1 MGVRSYINGLVA
13 LLLTLGVCRLSV
25 APSHSDGALSPG
37 RLSSPA
43 GPSRVLPDLDGDGLA
58 DPVLFASHNLYHH
71 IELHLSRTDERIDL
85 PVSTVAGGNGSLAVQ
100 DLDGD
105 GDTDLLWQASL
116 HSHAVRI
123 WLNDGAGRFEC
134 LCPPDSRDQRL
145 PLGSLGVTV
154 APARRPANALSPER
168 TSSSGDALPVRW
180 EFPVAT
186 TQGSYWP
193 ERLWRVSYLKRRL
206 STRSPPLH
214 LC

>member
-1 MGVRSYINGLVA
+1 

-25 APSHSDGALSPG
+25 SPPHSDGALSPG

-43 GPSRVLPDLDGDGLA
+43 DISGVLPDLDGDGRA
-58 DPVLFASHNLYHH
+58 DPVLFASHNLHHH
-71 IELHLSRTDERIDL
+71 IELHLSRTDERIVL
-85 PVSTVAGGNGSLAVQ
+85 PVSTVADGNGSLSVQ

-134 LCPPDSRDQRL
+134 LCPPDSRDQSF
-145 PLGSLGVTV
+145 PLGSLGVNV
-154 APARRPANALSPER
+154 APAGRPANALSPER
-168 TSSSGDALPVRW
+168 TSSSGDALTVRW
-180 EFPVAT
+180 EFHVDT

-193 ERLWRVSYLKRRL
+193 ERFWRVSCLKRRL
-206 STRSPPLH
+206 SARSPPLH